1 MKKSVPRRESGA
13 TFLFLFWSLVVSSE
27 GRIYKS
33 DSILAMMTLFVDVRG
48 QLRVL
53 MTFAYIIRMSHL
65 YKGKIEG
72 HKGETRSGGADE
84 RMQPKMWGASVSP
97 ESHL

>member
-13 TFLFLFWSLVVSSE
+13 TFLFLFWSLVISSE
-27 GRIYKS
+27 ERIYKS
-33 DSILAMMTLFVDVRG
+33 DSILAMMTLCVRG

-53 MTFAYIIRMSHL
+53 TTFAYIIRMSHL

-97 ESHL
+97 ECLL